1 MNQCWTAAGRW
12 LRRKNPRLPRKCQGF
27 LRAGRL
33 VIARRHLGS
42 CGDCTA
48 ADAEARIKLQCYSRT
63 VGPVGWASCEPGQS
77 LTAAAI
83 SSGIHADAS
92 LAVLGSI
99 EKDLILAKKSTAKI
113 TATETPS
120 DALLPQS
127 ATAEGALS
135 DMMFADAAANNLPS
149 STPGYTVLARRYRS
163 KQFDELIGQE
173 SISRTLQNAI
183 AMNRIA
189 HAYLFCGTRG
199 VGKTSM
205 ARVLARALNAPKELT
220 QASAIA
226 SSIFRGED
234 MDVIEIDGASNRG
247 VDDARDLISKAGI
260 LPARSPYKI
269 YIIDEVHMLTTPA
282 FNALLKTMEE
292 PPPHVK
298 FILCTTE
305 PHKVPATIQSRC
317 QRFDFKPIATSRIAA
332 HLRDVITKEVLQA
345 DDDAIHLVAKL
356 GNGSM
361 RDALSLLDRLIAAA
375 SGNISSAM
383 AQEVL
388 GLPDAGLVAAVTTA
402 VSNGDAKAGLESAAE
417 LLESGC
423 PVEQA
428 LEFFAARWRDF
439 LVLRTCGKETDLVD
453 LSPEAKLI
461 AASQAQNFEPH
472 ELVHFVAVC
481 EAAIRAIRSSGSS
494 RTIFDATIAR
504 LCLHRE
510 FVRIEIAASHSTL
523 TGDAEKKNVSSSP
536 RPATLISATSAPA
549 TTPAPLPTP
558 MREAFTTQGQAARIQ
573 APTIQAPTIQAP
585 TIQAPSI
592 PHSNASHAS
601 APTSG
606 LNATHL
612 HDMTAVQ
619 AWSKI
624 AAAATSTPEKVL
636 AESFVP
642 VSLNNKQ
649 LTLRA
654 AENAGGAANYA
665 ARKSEMLQTLVAR
678 ALGPGWKLHFETPA
692 QAPEQTI
699 APMHGLDK
707 ELMQIPMI
715 QHAMDAFDAIVVKV
729 EQSGSSQPRIDSIL
743 AQSVDS
749 TSSDSSNA

>member
-1 MNQCWTAAGRW
+1 M
-12 LRRKNPRLPRKCQGF
+12 
-27 LRAGRL
+27 
-33 VIARRHLGS
+33 
-42 CGDCTA
+42 
-48 ADAEARIKLQCYSRT
+48 
-63 VGPVGWASCEPGQS
+63 
-77 LTAAAI
+77 
-83 SSGIHADAS
+83 
-92 LAVLGSI
+92 
-99 EKDLILAKKSTAKI
+99 AKKSTVQNSSKAPNVDASASSAEPANTLLPSALI
-113 TATETPS
+113 SNEPMS
-120 DALLPQS
+120 DALFAGADNS
-127 ATAEGALS
+127 AT
-135 DMMFADAAANNLPS
+135 N
-149 STPGYTVLARRYRS
+149 STAGYTVLARRYRS
-163 KQFDELIGQE
+163 KHFDELIGQE

-220 QASAIA
+220 QSAAI
-226 SSIFRGED
+226 SNSILRGED

-317 QRFDFKPIATSRIAA
+317 QRFDFKPIATARIAE
-332 HLRDVITKEVLQA
+332 HLRSVIAQEKLQA
-345 DDDAIHLVAKL
+345 DDAAIHLVAKL

-375 SGNISSAM
+375 SGNISNKM
-383 AQEVL
+383 AEEVL
-388 GLPDAGLVAAVTTA
+388 GLPDAGLIAAVTSA
-402 VSNGDAKAGLESAAE
+402 VSCGDAKAGLESAAV

-439 LVLRTCGKETDLVD
+439 LVLRTCGKDTELVD
-453 LSPEAKLI
+453 LSPEARSL
-461 AASQAQNFEPH
+461 AADQAKQFEPH

-481 EAAIRAIRSSGSS
+481 EAAIRSMRGSGSP

-510 FVRIEIAASHSTL
+510 FQRMDIAAAHSARPIE
-523 TGDAEKKNVSSSP
+523 GEKKKQLSSVAVDESAGVASMRASSVAAPTNPEHTFAPP
-536 RPATLISATSAPA
+536 RSVAAPLHLDRSATSVNAAP
-549 TTPAPLPTP
+549 P
-558 MREAFTTQGQAARIQ
+558 R
-573 APTIQAPTIQAP
+573 
-585 TIQAPSI
+585 
-592 PHSNASHAS
+592 
-601 APTSG
+601 
-606 LNATHL
+606 
-612 HDMTAVQ
+612 
-619 AWSKI
+619 I
-624 AAAATSTPEKVL
+624 AAAPSHNATTHNGEKNPVTTALEAWQRVAAIATSTPERVL

-642 VSLNNKQ
+642 ISMRDRQ

-654 AENAGGAANYA
+654 CESAGGAANYA
-665 ARKSEMLQTLVAR
+665 ARKSEMLQSMVTR
-678 ALGPGWKLHFETPA
+678 ALGPGWKLQFETTTQSQP
-692 QAPEQTI
+692 QAV

-707 ELMQIPMI
+707 DLVQMPII
-715 QHAMDAFDAIVVKV
+715 QAAMEAFDAIIVKV
-729 EQSGSSQPRIDSIL
+729 EQPSTRLVHDNPPNDM
-743 AQSVDS
+743 AQ
-749 TSSDSSNA
+749 A

>member
-1 MNQCWTAAGRW
+1 
-12 LRRKNPRLPRKCQGF
+12 
-27 LRAGRL
+27 
-33 VIARRHLGS
+33 
-42 CGDCTA
+42 
-48 ADAEARIKLQCYSRT
+48 
-63 VGPVGWASCEPGQS
+63 

-92 LAVLGSI
+92 LTVLVSSAK
-99 EKDLILAKKSTAKI
+99 ELIVAKKSTVQNSSKAPNADASASSAESASTLLPSALI
-113 TATETPS
+113 STEPMS
-120 DALLPQS
+120 DALFAGAANS
-127 ATAEGALS
+127 AT
-135 DMMFADAAANNLPS
+135 S
-149 STPGYTVLARRYRS
+149 STAGYTVLARRYRS
-163 KQFDELIGQE
+163 KHFDELIGQE

-220 QASAIA
+220 QSAAI
-226 SSIFRGED
+226 SNSILRGED

-317 QRFDFKPIATSRIAA
+317 QRFDFKPIATARIAE
-332 HLRDVITKEVLQA
+332 HLRSVIAQEKLQA
-345 DDDAIHLVAKL
+345 DDAAIHLVAKL

-375 SGNISSAM
+375 SGNISNKM
-383 AQEVL
+383 AEEVL
-388 GLPDAGLVAAVTTA
+388 GLPDAGLIAAVTSA
-402 VSNGDAKAGLESAAE
+402 VSCGDAKAGLESAAV

-439 LVLRTCGKETDLVD
+439 LVLRTCGKDTELVD
-453 LSPEAKLI
+453 LSPEARTL
-461 AASQAQNFEPH
+461 AADQAKQFEPH

-481 EAAIRAIRSSGSS
+481 EAAIRSMRGSGSP

-510 FVRIEIAASHSTL
+510 FQRM
-523 TGDAEKKNVSSSP
+523 D
-536 RPATLISATSAPA
+536 
-549 TTPAPLPTP
+549 
-558 MREAFTTQGQAARIQ
+558 
-573 APTIQAPTIQAP
+573 
-585 TIQAPSI
+585 
-592 PHSNASHAS
+592 
-601 APTSG
+601 
-606 LNATHL
+606 
-612 HDMTAVQ
+612 
-619 AWSKI
+619 I
-624 AAAATSTPEKVL
+624 AAAHSARPIEGEKKKQLSPAPVAERVAAAPVHAETRAEPTFTAPQNSAQQNLAQQNAAPQISAPQNPAPSFTKPAQNVAQPQGATANTTQTSVTSALEAWQRVAAIATSTPERVL
-636 AESFVP
+636 AESFVA
-642 VSLNNKQ
+642 VSMRDRQ

-654 AENAGGAANYA
+654 AESAGGAANYA
-665 ARKSEMLQTLVAR
+665 ARKSEMLQSMVTR
-678 ALGPGWKLHFETPA
+678 ALGPGWKLEFETTA
-692 QAPEQTI
+692 QATPQAI

-707 ELMQIPMI
+707 DLMQMPLI
-715 QHAMDAFDAIVVKV
+715 QAAMDAFDAIVVKV
-729 EQSGSSQPRIDSIL
+729 EQPSAQRINENPPTDL
-743 AQSVDS
+743 AQ
-749 TSSDSSNA
+749 A

>member
-1 MNQCWTAAGRW
+1 M
-12 LRRKNPRLPRKCQGF
+12 
-27 LRAGRL
+27 
-33 VIARRHLGS
+33 
-42 CGDCTA
+42 
-48 ADAEARIKLQCYSRT
+48 
-63 VGPVGWASCEPGQS
+63 
-77 LTAAAI
+77 
-83 SSGIHADAS
+83 
-92 LAVLGSI
+92 
-99 EKDLILAKKSTAKI
+99 AKKSTTKI

-127 ATAEGALS
+127 ATAEGAMS

-269 YIIDEVHMLTTPA
+269 YSIDEVHMLTTPA

-317 QRFDFKPIATSRIAA
+317 QRFDFKPIATARIAE
-332 HLRDVITKEVLQA
+332 HLRSVIAQEKLQA
-345 DDDAIHLVAKL
+345 DDAAIHLVAKL

-375 SGNISSAM
+375 SGNISNKM
-383 AQEVL
+383 AEEVL
-388 GLPDAGLVAAVTTA
+388 GLPDAGLIAAVTSA
-402 VSNGDAKAGLESAAE
+402 VSCGDAKAGLESAAV

-439 LVLRTCGKETDLVD
+439 LVLRTCGKDTELVD
-453 LSPEAKLI
+453 LSPEARTL
-461 AASQAQNFEPH
+461 AADQAKQFEPH

-481 EAAIRAIRSSGSS
+481 EAAIRSMRGSGSP

-510 FVRIEIAASHSTL
+510 FQRM
-523 TGDAEKKNVSSSP
+523 D
-536 RPATLISATSAPA
+536 
-549 TTPAPLPTP
+549 
-558 MREAFTTQGQAARIQ
+558 
-573 APTIQAPTIQAP
+573 
-585 TIQAPSI
+585 
-592 PHSNASHAS
+592 
-601 APTSG
+601 
-606 LNATHL
+606 
-612 HDMTAVQ
+612 
-619 AWSKI
+619 I
-624 AAAATSTPEKVL
+624 AAAHSARPMEGEKKKQLSPAPVAERVAAAPLRVETRAEQTFTAPQNIAQQNAAPQIPAPSFTNLAQNVAKPQGSTANTTQTSVTSALEAWQRVAAIATSTPERVL

-642 VSLNNKQ
+642 VSMRDRQ

-654 AENAGGAANYA
+654 AESAGGAANYA
-665 ARKSEMLQTLVAR
+665 ARKSEMLQSMVTR
-678 ALGPGWKLHFETPA
+678 ALGPGWKLEFETTA
-692 QAPEQTI
+692 QAAPQAI

-707 ELMQIPMI
+707 DLMQMPLI
-715 QHAMDAFDAIVVKV
+715 QAAMDAFDAIVVKV
-729 EQSGSSQPRIDSIL
+729 EQPSAQRVHENPPTDL
-743 AQSVDS
+743 AQ
-749 TSSDSSNA
+749 A

>member
-1 MNQCWTAAGRW
+1 MCRRW
-12 LRRKNPRLPRKCQGF
+12 LVADRWWWWKNHRLARYFREF
-27 LRAGRL
+27 LREEHLEIVRT
-33 VIARRHLGS
+33 HLGS
-42 CGDCTA
+42 CADCTA

-92 LAVLGSI
+92 LTVLGSI
-99 EKDLILAKKSTAKI
+99 EKGFVLAKKSTAKI
-113 TATETPS
+113 IANETARETPS
-120 DALLPQS
+120 DAPLPQS
-127 ATAEGALS
+127 PPVDGAMS
-135 DMMFADAAANNLPS
+135 DMMFADAGANASS

-332 HLRDVITKEVLQA
+332 HLRDVITKEGLQA

-549 TTPAPLPTP
+549 TTPATLPTP

-573 APTIQAPTIQAP
+573 APTIQAPTIQA
-585 TIQAPSI
+585 TSI

-601 APTSG
+601 APTPG

>member
-1 MNQCWTAAGRW
+1 MAKKVTVKKTSSDAQT
-12 LRRKNPRLPRKCQGF
+12 
-27 LRAGRL
+27 
-33 VIARRHLGS
+33 
-42 CGDCTA
+42 
-48 ADAEARIKLQCYSRT
+48 ADAEM
-63 VGPVGWASCEPGQS
+63 PHASMPGEMKSQADMPTS
-77 LTAAAI
+77 FLSNSPTQD
-83 SSGIHADAS
+83 SGM
-92 LAVLGSI
+92 
-99 EKDLILAKKSTAKI
+99 
-113 TATETPS
+113 S
-120 DALLPQS
+120 DALFATSDSSS
-127 ATAEGALS
+127 ANTSA
-135 DMMFADAAANNLPS
+135 
-149 STPGYTVLARRYRS
+149 GYTVLARRYRS
-163 KQFDELIGQE
+163 KHFDELIGQE

-220 QASAIA
+220 QSAAI
-226 SSIFRGED
+226 SNSILRGED

-317 QRFDFKPIATSRIAA
+317 QRFDFKPIATARIAQ
-332 HLRDVITKEVLQA
+332 HLRSVIAQEKLQA
-345 DDDAIHLVAKL
+345 DDAAIHLVAKL

-375 SGNISSAM
+375 NGNISNKM
-383 AQEVL
+383 AEEVL
-388 GLPDAGLVAAVTTA
+388 GLPDAGLITAVTSA
-402 VSNGDAKAGLESAAE
+402 VSSGDAKAGLESAAV

-439 LVLRTCGKETDLVD
+439 LVLRTCGKDTELVD
-453 LSPEAKLI
+453 LSPEARSL
-461 AASQAQNFEPH
+461 AADQAKQYEPH

-481 EAAIRAIRSSGSS
+481 EAAIRSMRVSSAP

-510 FVRIEIAASHSTL
+510 FQRMDVAAAHSARPIEGEKKKQLSPVAVDESVGVASMRAPSVAEPTNPEHTFAPPRGVAAPIHLDRSAAPVNDAPPRSAAASSH
-523 TGDAEKKNVSSSP
+523 N
-536 RPATLISATSAPA
+536 A
-549 TTPAPLPTP
+549 TTHNGEKNPVTTAL
-558 MREAFTTQGQAARIQ
+558 EAWQRVAAI
-573 APTIQAPTIQAP
+573 
-585 TIQAPSI
+585 
-592 PHSNASHAS
+592 
-601 APTSG
+601 
-606 LNATHL
+606 
-612 HDMTAVQ
+612 
-619 AWSKI
+619 
-624 AAAATSTPEKVL
+624 ATSTPERVL

-642 VSLNNKQ
+642 ISMRERQ

-654 AENAGGAANYA
+654 CESAGGAANYA
-665 ARKSEMLQTLVAR
+665 ARKSEMLQSMVTR
-678 ALGPGWKLHFETPA
+678 ALGPGWKLQFETTTQA
-692 QAPEQTI
+692 QPQAV

-707 ELMQIPMI
+707 DLVQMPMI
-715 QHAMDAFDAIVVKV
+715 QAAMEAFDAIIVKV
-729 EQSGSSQPRIDSIL
+729 EQPSARLIHDNPPNDM
-743 AQSVDS
+743 AQ
-749 TSSDSSNA
+749 A

>member
-1 MNQCWTAAGRW
+1 MAKKVTVKKTSSDAQT
-12 LRRKNPRLPRKCQGF
+12 
-27 LRAGRL
+27 
-33 VIARRHLGS
+33 
-42 CGDCTA
+42 
-48 ADAEARIKLQCYSRT
+48 ADAEM
-63 VGPVGWASCEPGQS
+63 PHASMPGALKSQ
-77 LTAAAI
+77 
-83 SSGIHADAS
+83 ADMPTS
-92 LAVLGSI
+92 FLSNSPTQ
-99 EKDLILAKKSTAKI
+99 DSDM
-113 TATETPS
+113 S
-120 DALLPQS
+120 DALFATSDSSS
-127 ATAEGALS
+127 ANTSA
-135 DMMFADAAANNLPS
+135 
-149 STPGYTVLARRYRS
+149 GYTVLARRYRS
-163 KQFDELIGQE
+163 KHFDELIGQE

-220 QASAIA
+220 QSAAI
-226 SSIFRGED
+226 STSILRGED

-317 QRFDFKPIATSRIAA
+317 QRFDFKPIATARIAQ
-332 HLRDVITKEVLQA
+332 HLRSVIAQEKLQA
-345 DDDAIHLVAKL
+345 DDAAIHLVAKL

-375 SGNISSAM
+375 NGNISNKM
-383 AQEVL
+383 AEEVL
-388 GLPDAGLVAAVTTA
+388 GLPDAGLITAVTSA
-402 VSNGDAKAGLESAAE
+402 VSSGDAKAGLESAAV

-439 LVLRTCGKETDLVD
+439 LVVRTCGKDTELVD
-453 LSPEAKLI
+453 LSPEARSL
-461 AASQAQNFEPH
+461 AADQAKQFEPH

-481 EAAIRAIRSSGSS
+481 EAAIRSMRVSSAP

-510 FVRIEIAASHSTL
+510 FQRM
-523 TGDAEKKNVSSSP
+523 D
-536 RPATLISATSAPA
+536 
-549 TTPAPLPTP
+549 
-558 MREAFTTQGQAARIQ
+558 
-573 APTIQAPTIQAP
+573 
-585 TIQAPSI
+585 
-592 PHSNASHAS
+592 
-601 APTSG
+601 
-606 LNATHL
+606 
-612 HDMTAVQ
+612 
-619 AWSKI
+619 I
-624 AAAATSTPEKVL
+624 AAAHSTRPIEGEKKKQLSSVAVDESVGVASMRAPSVAEPTNPEHTFAPPRGVAAPIHLDRSVAAVNDAPPRSAAASPHNPTTHNGEKNPVTTALEAWQRVAAIATSTPERVL

-642 VSLNNKQ
+642 ISMRDRQ

-654 AENAGGAANYA
+654 CESAGGAANYA
-665 ARKSEMLQTLVAR
+665 ARKSEMLQSMVTR
-678 ALGPGWKLHFETPA
+678 ALGPGWKLQFETTA
-692 QAPEQTI
+692 QAQPQAV

-707 ELMQIPMI
+707 DLVQMPII
-715 QHAMDAFDAIVVKV
+715 QAAMEAFDAIIVKV
-729 EQSGSSQPRIDSIL
+729 EQPSARLTHDNPPNDV
-743 AQSVDS
+743 AQ
-749 TSSDSSNA
+749 A

>member
-1 MNQCWTAAGRW
+1 
-12 LRRKNPRLPRKCQGF
+12 
-27 LRAGRL
+27 
-33 VIARRHLGS
+33 
-42 CGDCTA
+42 
-48 ADAEARIKLQCYSRT
+48 
-63 VGPVGWASCEPGQS
+63 

-92 LAVLGSI
+92 LTVLVSSAK
-99 EKDLILAKKSTAKI
+99 ELIVAKKSTVQNSSK
-113 TATETPS
+113 ATNADTSSHASASSAEHASTLLPGALIS
-120 DALLPQS
+120 NEPMTDALFAGATSS
-127 ATAEGALS
+127 AA
-135 DMMFADAAANNLPS
+135 S
-149 STPGYTVLARRYRS
+149 STAGYTVLARRYRS
-163 KQFDELIGQE
+163 KHFDELIGQE

-220 QASAIA
+220 QSAAI
-226 SSIFRGED
+226 SNSILRGED

-317 QRFDFKPIATSRIAA
+317 QRFDFKPISTARIAE
-332 HLRDVITKEVLQA
+332 HLRSVIAQEKLQA
-345 DDDAIHLVAKL
+345 DDAAIHLVAKL

-375 SGNISSAM
+375 SGNISNKM
-383 AQEVL
+383 AEEVL
-388 GLPDAGLVAAVTTA
+388 GLPDAGLIAAVTSA
-402 VSNGDAKAGLESAAE
+402 VSCGDAKAGLESAAV

-439 LVLRTCGKETDLVD
+439 LVLRTCGKDTELVD
-453 LSPEAKLI
+453 LSPEARSL
-461 AASQAQNFEPH
+461 AADQAKQFEPH

-481 EAAIRAIRSSGSS
+481 EAAIRSMRGSGSP

-510 FVRIEIAASHSTL
+510 FQRMDIAAAHSARPIE
-523 TGDAEKKNVSSSP
+523 GEKKKQLS
-536 RPATLISATSAPA
+536 
-549 TTPAPLPTP
+549 PAPVAERVAAAPLRVETRTEP
-558 MREAFTTQGQAARIQ
+558 AFT
-573 APTIQAPTIQAP
+573 APQTV
-585 TIQAPSI
+585 APS
-592 PHSNASHAS
+592 PMQPAQNVAKPQVAT
-601 APTSG
+601 A
-606 LNATHL
+606 NATHTSVTSAL
-612 HDMTAVQ
+612 E
-619 AWSKI
+619 AWQRV
-624 AAAATSTPEKVL
+624 AAIATSTPERVL

-642 VSLNNKQ
+642 VSMRDRQ

-654 AENAGGAANYA
+654 AESAGGAANYA
-665 ARKSEMLQTLVAR
+665 ARKSEMLQSMVTR
-678 ALGPGWKLHFETPA
+678 ALGPGWKLEFETTA
-692 QAPEQTI
+692 QAAPQAI

-707 ELMQIPMI
+707 DLMQMPLI
-715 QHAMDAFDAIVVKV
+715 QAAMDAFDAIVVKV
-729 EQSGSSQPRIDSIL
+729 EQPSAQRVHENPPTDL
-743 AQSVDS
+743 AQ
-749 TSSDSSNA
+749 A

>member
-1 MNQCWTAAGRW
+1 M
-12 LRRKNPRLPRKCQGF
+12 
-27 LRAGRL
+27 
-33 VIARRHLGS
+33 
-42 CGDCTA
+42 
-48 ADAEARIKLQCYSRT
+48 
-63 VGPVGWASCEPGQS
+63 
-77 LTAAAI
+77 
-83 SSGIHADAS
+83 
-92 LAVLGSI
+92 
-99 EKDLILAKKSTAKI
+99 
-113 TATETPS
+113 
-120 DALLPQS
+120 
-127 ATAEGALS
+127 S
-135 DMMFADAAANNLPS
+135 DMMFADAGANAGANASS

-332 HLRDVITKEVLQA
+332 HLRDVITKEGLQA

-523 TGDAEKKNVSSSP
+523 TGEAEKKK
-536 RPATLISATSAPA
+536 R
-549 TTPAPLPTP
+549 
-558 MREAFTTQGQAARIQ
+558 Q
-573 APTIQAPTIQAP
+573 
-585 TIQAPSI
+585 
-592 PHSNASHAS
+592 
-601 APTSG
+601 
-606 LNATHL
+606 
-612 HDMTAVQ
+612 
-619 AWSKI
+619 
-624 AAAATSTPEKVL
+624 
-636 AESFVP
+636 
-642 VSLNNKQ
+642 
-649 LTLRA
+649 
-654 AENAGGAANYA
+654 
-665 ARKSEMLQTLVAR
+665 
-678 ALGPGWKLHFETPA
+678 
-692 QAPEQTI
+692 
-699 APMHGLDK
+699 
-707 ELMQIPMI
+707 
-715 QHAMDAFDAIVVKV
+715 
-729 EQSGSSQPRIDSIL
+729 
-743 AQSVDS
+743 
-749 TSSDSSNA
+749 

>member
-1 MNQCWTAAGRW
+1 M
-12 LRRKNPRLPRKCQGF
+12 
-27 LRAGRL
+27 
-33 VIARRHLGS
+33 
-42 CGDCTA
+42 
-48 ADAEARIKLQCYSRT
+48 
-63 VGPVGWASCEPGQS
+63 
-77 LTAAAI
+77 TAAAI

-127 ATAEGALS
+127 ETAQGAMS
-135 DMMFADAAANNLPS
+135 DMMFADAAANNPSS

-220 QASAIA
+220 QANAIA

-332 HLRDVITKEVLQA
+332 HLREVITKEGLHA
-345 DDDAIHLVAKL
+345 DDAAIHLVAKL

-375 SGNISSAM
+375 SGNISSDM

-402 VSNGDAKAGLESAAE
+402 VSNGDAKAGLESAAA

-453 LSPEAKLI
+453 LSPEAKLM

-481 EAAIRAIRSSGSS
+481 EAAIRGIRSSGSP

-510 FVRIEIAASHSTL
+510 FQRIDIAAANSAVAS
-523 TGDAEKKNVSSSP
+523 DAEKKNVSSSD
-536 RPATLISATSAPA
+536 RHVALNAPA
-549 TTPAPLPTP
+549 ALPTP
-558 MREAFTTQGQAARIQ
+558 MRDSVAPRVQAQSNPQTTRPSSTPHSLAPTPSSTPNSFTPTQASTQ
-573 APTIQAPTIQAP
+573 APIQTPTQTPTQAPPLTQ
-585 TIQAPSI
+585 SI
-592 PHSNASHAS
+592 SMS
-601 APTSG
+601 A
-606 LNATHL
+606 
-612 HDMTAVQ
+612 MQ
-619 AWSKI
+619 AWGKI

-642 VSLNNKQ
+642 VSLNNNQ

-654 AENAGGAANYA
+654 AENAGGAATYA
-665 ARKSEMLQTLVAR
+665 ARKSEMLQTLVTR

-707 ELMQIPMI
+707 DLMQMPMI

-729 EQSGSSQPRIDSIL
+729 EQAGSARAQPDSML
-743 AQSVDS
+743 AQTLDPPSN
-749 TSSDSSNA
+749 DSSNA